1 MREIW
6 EREASETRVDE
17 EVVVEVTEVLR
28 YTAVAAA
35 IGMMMWSS
43 SQGERGVSPWRSRWR
58 ERKQARPRKG
68 QYLLTG
74 PTIYGNSA
82 SSHLT
87 HRFNVLC
94 FSAVSTIFRFT
105 NSPFRSLTRSMYP
118 FAMFS
123 LSAFSPSSSSSS
135 SVVGTQNGS
144 SSNITYLP
152 S

>member
-94 FSAVSTIFRFT
+94 FSAVS
-105 NSPFRSLTRSMYP
+105 
-118 FAMFS
+118 
-123 LSAFSPSSSSSS
+123 PSSSSSS
-135 SVVGTQNGS
+135 SVVGTQNVS